1 MPAQEL
7 RLRRPWFAAAMALA
21 AAVATGCHQEESEF
35 MEPSGPTLEAAN
47 AASKTLSDFFAAN
60 TKVLEG
66 VLADVEKEG
75 AKTPD
80 LPAKLAASRA
90 KLPDHAPLVVFDAKR
105 QLVASD
111 VGPEG
116 LPPYKV
122 VMPLLRMCQLTKKPV
137 VTEAWLGNDKQYWVA
152 QGRMTGEGDKALTAV
167 TAYPLAGKT
176 TAAMLASLQKVGAH
190 NVQVL
195 DDTGLAT
202 WSTKP
207 EDRFKSAV
215 HGTYLL
221 DKIQDGKSFQ
231 TKCHDCHETDKH
243 KIERSDVRITVVPVP
258 GTKWSVS
265 VR

>member
-7 RLRRPWFAAAMALA
+7 RLSRPWFGAAMALA
-21 AAVATGCHQEESEF
+21 MVVATGCHQEESET

-47 AASKTLSDFFAAN
+47 FASKTLSEYFAGN
-60 TKVLEG
+60 TKLLEG

-80 LPAKLAASRA
+80 LPAKLAAVRA
-90 KLPDHAPLVVFDAKR
+90 KLPDHAPLMVFDAKR

-122 VMPLLRMCQLTKKPV
+122 VMPLLRRCQLTKKPV
-137 VTEAWLGNDKQYWVA
+137 VTAVWLGNDKHYWVA
-152 QGRMTGEGDKALTAV
+152 QGRMTGDGDKALTAV
-167 TAYPLAGKT
+167 TAYPLVGKT
-176 TAAMLASLQKVGAH
+176 TAALFASLQKVGAH
-190 NVQVL
+190 NLQVL
-195 DDTGLAT
+195 DETGMAA
-202 WSTKP
+202 WSTNID
-207 EDRFKSAV
+207 DRFKSAV

-221 DKIQDGKSFQ
+221 DRIQGGKPFQ
-231 TKCHDCHETDKH
+231 TKCHNCHETEKH
-243 KIERSDVRITVVPVP
+243 QIERSEVRITVVPVP
-258 GTKWSVS
+258 GTGWSVS